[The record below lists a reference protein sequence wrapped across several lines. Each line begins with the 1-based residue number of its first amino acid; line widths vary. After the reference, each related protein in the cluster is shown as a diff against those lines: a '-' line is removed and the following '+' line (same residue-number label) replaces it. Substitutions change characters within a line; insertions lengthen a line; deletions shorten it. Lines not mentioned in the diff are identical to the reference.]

1 METVRGYIDRI
12 SFRNEENGYTVMVLI
27 TESGELTCVG
37 NARSFGA
44 GEDAELEGEYS
55 EHPVYGKQFKFSAIS
70 FIPPESK
77 VAVLRYLGSGAIKGI
92 GPKMAQRIVEKFG
105 DDSFRIIENEP
116 ERLEEI
122 SQVAAFAK
130 DGKQFCGM
138 PDENDP
144 DYERKLENHKK
155 IKRK

>member
-1 METVRGYIDRI
+1 MGKSYKKNAYGGWTGADSEKKDKETAHRT
-12 SFRNEENGYTVMVLI
+12 FRNKSKQALKRVVDEEDTD
-27 TESGELTCVG
+27 
-37 NARSFGA
+37 F
-44 GEDAELEGEYS
+44 
-55 EHPVYGKQFKFSAIS
+55 
-70 FIPPESK
+70 
-77 VAVLRYLGSGAIKGI
+77 
-92 GPKMAQRIVEKFG
+92 
-105 DDSFRIIENEP
+105 P

-122 SQVAAFAK
+122 SQVYAFAK

>member
-1 METVRGYIDRI
+1 MGKSYKKNAYGGWTGADSEKRDKETAHRA
-12 SFRNEENGYTVMVLI
+12 FRNKSKQALKRVVDEEDI
-27 TESGELTCVG
+27 D
-37 NARSFGA
+37 F
-44 GEDAELEGEYS
+44 
-55 EHPVYGKQFKFSAIS
+55 
-70 FIPPESK
+70 
-77 VAVLRYLGSGAIKGI
+77 
-92 GPKMAQRIVEKFG
+92 
-105 DDSFRIIENEP
+105 P

-122 SQVAAFAK
+122 SQVATFAK

>member
-1 METVRGYIDRI
+1 MGKSYKKNAYGGWTTAESDKKDKVITHKV
-12 SFRNEENGYTVMVLI
+12 FRNKEREALKKVMR
-27 TESGELTCVG
+27 E
-37 NARSFGA
+37 
-44 GEDAELEGEYS
+44 EDAE
-55 EHPVYGKQFKFSAIS
+55 F
-70 FIPPESK
+70 
-77 VAVLRYLGSGAIKGI
+77 
-92 GPKMAQRIVEKFG
+92 
-105 DDSFRIIENEP
+105 P

-122 SQVAAFAK
+122 SQIYSFAK

>member
-1 METVRGYIDRI
+1 MGKSYKKNAYGGWTGADSEKKDKEVAHRA
-12 SFRNEENGYTVMVLI
+12 FRNKSKQALKRAI
-27 TESGELTCVG
+27 D
-37 NARSFGA
+37 
-44 GEDAELEGEYS
+44 EDEAD
-55 EHPVYGKQFKFSAIS
+55 F
-70 FIPPESK
+70 
-77 VAVLRYLGSGAIKGI
+77 
-92 GPKMAQRIVEKFG
+92 
-105 DDSFRIIENEP
+105 P

-122 SQVAAFAK
+122 SQIATFAK